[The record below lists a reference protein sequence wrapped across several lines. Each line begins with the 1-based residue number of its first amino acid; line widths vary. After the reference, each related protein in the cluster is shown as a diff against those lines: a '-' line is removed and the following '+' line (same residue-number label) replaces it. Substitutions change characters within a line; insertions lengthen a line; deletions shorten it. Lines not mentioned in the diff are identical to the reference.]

1 LLGLATLLLKL
12 ARPNRPCEMKTSL
25 ETGLGAIRRR
35 SPRRSQVGFS
45 LIEVTVGLGIIGT
58 CVAALFSGF
67 TTGFFTI
74 KMTRENLRA
83 TQILLQKA
91 EAIRLQSWDQITNP
105 TNIPTTFVDR
115 YDPNSTESPGAVY
128 TGTILIT
135 NCPITSSYSNNMRMV
150 TISVNWQ
157 TGAIDR
163 NRSYT
168 TYVARN
174 GLQVYI
180 Y

>member
-1 LLGLATLLLKL
+1 
-12 ARPNRPCEMKTSL
+12 MKISL
-25 ETGLGAIRRR
+25 RTGLEASRRR
-35 SPRRSQVGFS
+35 SPRRGLAGFS
-45 LIEVTVGLGIIGT
+45 LTEVTVGLGIIGT

-74 KMTRENLRA
+74 KMSRENLRA

-105 TNIPTTFVDR
+105 TNIPTTFVDS
-115 YDPNSTESPGAVY
+115 YDPNSPSSPGATY
-128 TGTILIT
+128 NGSILIT
-135 NCPITSSYSNNMRMV
+135 NCPISSSYSNSLRMV
-150 TISVNWQ
+150 VISVNWQ
-157 TGAIDR
+157 TGSIDR

>member
-1 LLGLATLLLKL
+1 MRRNST
-12 ARPNRPCEMKTSL
+12 RP
-25 ETGLGAIRRR
+25 A
-35 SPRRSQVGFS
+35 QAGFS
-45 LIEVTVGLGIIGT
+45 LTEVTVGLGIIGT

-74 KMTRENLRA
+74 KMSRENLRA

-91 EAIRLQSWDQITNP
+91 EAIRLQSWDQILNP
-105 TNIPTTFVDR
+105 TNIPTVFIDR
-115 YDPNSTESPGAVY
+115 YDPNSTSSPGTIY
-128 TGTILIT
+128 TGSILIT
-135 NCPITSSYSNNMRMV
+135 NCPITSSYSNNLRMV
-150 TISVNWQ
+150 QISVNWQ
-157 TGAIDR
+157 TGSLDR
-163 NRSYT
+163 SRTYT

>member
-1 LLGLATLLLKL
+1 
-12 ARPNRPCEMKTSL
+12 MKTSL
-25 ETGLGAIRRR
+25 QTGLGVMGGRG
-35 SPRRSQVGFS
+35 PRRAQAAFS
-45 LIEVTVGLGIIGT
+45 LTEVTVCLGIVGT

-67 TTGFFTI
+67 TTGFFSI

-105 TNIPTTFVDR
+105 TNIPTAFVDR
-115 YDPNSTESPGAVY
+115 YDPNSTANPGTIY
-128 TGTILIT
+128 TGSILIT

-150 TISVNWQ
+150 VISVNWQ
-157 TGAIDR
+157 TGAVNR
-163 NRSYT
+163 NRNYT

>member
-1 LLGLATLLLKL
+1 
-12 ARPNRPCEMKTSL
+12 MKTSL
-25 ETGLGAIRRR
+25 RTGLGIRSGR
-35 SPRRSQVGFS
+35 SPRRAQAAFS
-45 LIEVTVGLGIIGT
+45 LTEVTVGLGIVGT

-74 KMTRENLRA
+74 KMARENLRA

-105 TNIPTTFVDR
+105 TNIPTAFVDR
-115 YDPNSTESPGAVY
+115 YDPNSTSSPGTIY
-128 TGTILIT
+128 TGSILIT

-150 TISVNWQ
+150 VISVNWQ
-157 TGAIDR
+157 TGSIDR

>member
-1 LLGLATLLLKL
+1 
-12 ARPNRPCEMKTSL
+12 MKTSL
-25 ETGLGAIRRR
+25 RTGVGAIRRR
-35 SPRRSQVGFS
+35 NTRRALAGFS
-45 LIEVTVGLGIIGT
+45 LTEVTVGLGIIGT

-74 KMTRENLRA
+74 KMSRENLRA

-105 TNIPTTFVDR
+105 TNIPTAFIDR
-115 YDPNSTESPGAVY
+115 YDPNSVNSPGVIY
-128 TGTILIT
+128 NGTIIIT
-135 NCPITSSYSNNMRMV
+135 NCPISSSYSNSLRMV

-157 TGAIDR
+157 TGALDR
-163 NRSYT
+163 SRTYT

>member
-1 LLGLATLLLKL
+1 MKIKL
-12 ARPNRPCEMKTSL
+12 R
-25 ETGLGAIRRR
+25 TGSGVIGGRN
-35 SPRRSQVGFS
+35 PRRVQAAFT
-45 LIEVTVGLGIIGT
+45 LTEVTVGLGIVGT

-74 KMTRENLRA
+74 KMSRENLRA

-105 TNIPTTFVDR
+105 TNIPTSFFDR
-115 YDPNSTESPGAVY
+115 YDPNTPESPGALY
-128 TGTILIT
+128 TGSILIT
-135 NCPITSSYSNNMRMV
+135 NCPITSSYSNDMRMV
-150 TISVNWQ
+150 TISVNWT
-157 TGAIDR
+157 TGAINR
-163 NRSYT
+163 NRSYI

>member
-1 LLGLATLLLKL
+1 
-12 ARPNRPCEMKTSL
+12 MKTSL
-25 ETGLGAIRRR
+25 QTGLGAIRRH
-35 SPRRSQVGFS
+35 SPRGSQAGFS
-45 LIEVTVGLGIIGT
+45 LVEVTVGLGIIGT

-74 KMTRENLRA
+74 KMSRENLRA

-91 EAIRLQSWDQITNP
+91 EAIRLQSWDQITSP
-105 TNIPTTFVDR
+105 TNIPTAFVDR
-115 YDPNSTESPGAVY
+115 YDPNSSESPGAVY

-135 NCPITSSYSNNMRMV
+135 NCPISSSYSNNMRMV

-157 TGAIDR
+157 TGTIDR

>member
-1 LLGLATLLLKL
+1 
-12 ARPNRPCEMKTSL
+12 MKTSL
-25 ETGLGAIRRR
+25 RTGLRAIRRR
-35 SPRRSQVGFS
+35 ASRRWQAGFS
-45 LIEVTVGLGIIGT
+45 LTEVTVSLGIIGT

-74 KMTRENLRA
+74 KMSQENLRA

-105 TNIPTTFVDR
+105 TNIPTTFVDS
-115 YDPNSTESPGAVY
+115 YDPNSQSSPGAQY
-128 TGTILIT
+128 NGTILIT
-135 NCPITSSYSNNMRMV
+135 NCPISSSYSNSMRMV

-157 TGAIDR
+157 TGSIDR

>member
-1 LLGLATLLLKL
+1 
-12 ARPNRPCEMKTSL
+12 MKTSL
-25 ETGLGAIRRR
+25 RTGPGIRSGR
-35 SPRRSQVGFS
+35 SPRRAQAAFS
-45 LIEVTVGLGIIGT
+45 LTEVTVGLGIVGT

-74 KMTRENLRA
+74 KMARENLRA

-105 TNIPTTFVDR
+105 TNIPTAFVDR
-115 YDPNSTESPGAVY
+115 YDPNSTSSPGTIY
-128 TGTILIT
+128 TGSILIT
-135 NCPITSSYSNNMRMV
+135 NCPITSSYSNSLRMV
-150 TISVNWQ
+150 VISVNWQ
-157 TGAIDR
+157 TGNIDR

>member
-1 LLGLATLLLKL
+1 
-12 ARPNRPCEMKTSL
+12 MKTSL
-25 ETGLGAIRRR
+25 PTRLGIRSGR
-35 SPRRSQVGFS
+35 SPRRAQAAFS
-45 LIEVTVGLGIIGT
+45 LTEVTVGLGIVGT

-74 KMTRENLRA
+74 KMARENLRA

-105 TNIPTTFVDR
+105 TNIPTAFVDR
-115 YDPNSTESPGAVY
+115 YDPNSTDNPGTVY

-135 NCPITSSYSNNMRMV
+135 NTPITFTSTYSNNLRMV
-150 TISVNWQ
+150 VISVNWT
-157 TGAIDR
+157 TGNINR

-174 GLQVYI
+174 GLQVYL

>member
-1 LLGLATLLLKL
+1 
-12 ARPNRPCEMKTSL
+12 MKTSL
-25 ETGLGAIRRR
+25 GTGLGEIGRR
-35 SPRRSQVGFS
+35 SPRRALAAFS
-45 LIEVTVGLGIIGT
+45 LTEVTVGLGIIGT

-74 KMTRENLRA
+74 KMSRENLRA

-91 EAIRLQSWDQITNP
+91 EAIRLQSWDQILNP
-105 TNIPTTFVDR
+105 TNIPTVFIDR
-115 YDPNSTESPGAVY
+115 YDPNSTSSPGTIY
-128 TGTILIT
+128 TGSILIT
-135 NCPITSSYSNNMRMV
+135 NCPITSSYSNNLRMV
-150 TISVNWQ
+150 QISVNWQ
-157 TGAIDR
+157 TGSLDR
-163 NRSYT
+163 SRTYT

>member
-1 LLGLATLLLKL
+1 MKITL
-12 ARPNRPCEMKTSL
+12 RTEPGT
-25 ETGLGAIRRR
+25 IRRR
-35 SPRRSQVGFS
+35 SLRRALAGFS
-45 LIEVTVGLGIIGT
+45 LTEVTVGLGIIGT

-74 KMTRENLRA
+74 KMSRENLRA

-105 TNIPTTFVDR
+105 TNIPTVFIDR
-115 YDPNSTESPGAVY
+115 YDPNSVSNPGTIY
-128 TGTILIT
+128 TGSILIT
-135 NCPITSSYSNNMRMV
+135 NCPITSSYTNNMRMV
-150 TISVNWQ
+150 VISVNWQ
-157 TGAIDR
+157 TGNINR

>member
-1 LLGLATLLLKL
+1 
-12 ARPNRPCEMKTSL
+12 MKINL
-25 ETGLGAIRRR
+25 RTGPGAI
-35 SPRRSQVGFS
+35 PRRNSRRALAGFS
-45 LIEVTVGLGIIGT
+45 LTEVTVGLGIIGT

-74 KMTRENLRA
+74 KMSRENLRA

-105 TNIPTTFVDR
+105 TNIPTAFIDR
-115 YDPNSTESPGAVY
+115 YDPNSATNPGIIY
-128 TGTILIT
+128 NGSILIT
-135 NCPITSSYSNNMRMV
+135 NCPITSSYTNNMRMV
-150 TISVNWQ
+150 VISVNWQ
-157 TGAIDR
+157 TGNINR
-163 NRSYT
+163 SRSYT